1 MADNS
6 QQNPFFSN
14 IVERDVLTTLNGHCQ
29 NWPLSEIFLYMTMQL
44 KLPNIGGRFENGR
57 QI

>member
-6 QQNPFFSN
+6 QQYPVFSN
-14 IVERDVLTTLNGHCQ
+14 IVEREVLTTLNGHCQ
-29 NWPLSEIFLYMTMQL
+29 NWSLSEMFLYMTMQL